1 MKLATLLTKIS
12 QVSKVLPVSYG
23 FDSKTKDTVP
33 YQMITHLYSSPVE
46 YNELKRLT
54 YAGARQGERNPYSDE
69 FAKNF
74 DGYLRNMREKVLP
87 KLGYEIVELGTI
99 SGARFLYLKETDKS

>member
-33 YQMITHLYSSPVE
+33 YQMITHLYSSPME

-54 YAGARQGERNPYSDE
+54 LS
-69 FAKNF
+69 
-74 DGYLRNMREKVLP
+74 L
-87 KLGYEIVELGTI
+87 IHI
-99 SGARFLYLKETDKS
+99 